1 MGAARP
7 ARQARQLRG
16 IALRHILHRL
26 IEFILATDSGIRLK
40 GAKIGV
46 NINIKSATQAFVMS
60 KPASSH
66 AASSQPA
73 THAVRPDQSSGGMSK
88 GLTNYGD
95 NGFSLFLRKAF
106 IKGAGF
112 TDSALDRPVIG
123 IANTGSA
130 YNPCHGNAP
139 QLIEAVKRGVMLA
152 GGLPMDFP
160 TISIHESFA
169 QPTSMYLRNL
179 MSMDTEEMI
188 RAQPMDAV
196 VLIGGCDKTVPAQLM
211 GAASANIPAI
221 QLITGSMLTGSHRGD
236 RVGACTDCRRYWGR
250 FRAEEIDAQEVADVN
265 NQLVAS
271 VGTCSVMGTAST
283 MACIAEALGMT
294 VPGGASPPAVTADRI
309 RVAESTGAQAVRIAR
324 ERLTIDKIL
333 TAAAFENAMRVLLA
347 IGGSTNGIVHLT
359 AIAGRMGFEVD
370 LKALDR
376 MGRET
381 PVLLDLKPS
390 GQHYM
395 EDFHH
400 AGGMATLLRELKPL
414 LHLDALTVTGRTL
427 GEEIEAAGPGFR
439 QDVVRPMANP
449 IYPQGGI
456 AVLEGNLAPGGA
468 IIKQSAANPAL
479 MEHEGRAVVFENL
492 EDMADR
498 IDNPDLDVTADDI
511 LVLKNIGP
519 KGAPG
524 MPEAGY
530 MPIPK
535 KLALAGVKD
544 MVRISDGRMSGT
556 AFGTIVLHV
565 MPESAIGGPL
575 AQVRNGDRIR
585 LSVARREISLLVS
598 ADELARRMQQ
608 NPVVA
613 PTGARGYHKLFL
625 QTVTQADQGVDFD
638 FLRAAQMRQT
648 IPGKK

>member
-1 MGAARP
+1 MSKTKPEDSLNAP
-7 ARQARQLRG
+7 A
-16 IALRHILHRL
+16 
-26 IEFILATDSGIRLK
+26 TGIR
-40 GAKIGV
+40 
-46 NINIKSATQAFVMS
+46 
-60 KPASSH
+60 
-66 AASSQPA
+66 
-73 THAVRPDQSSGGMSK
+73 K

-95 NGFSLFLRKAF
+95 SGFSLFLRKAF
-106 IKGAGF
+106 IKGAGY
-112 TDSALDRPVIG
+112 TDDALDRPVVG
-123 IANTGSA
+123 ISNTGSA

-160 TISIHESFA
+160 TISIHESFS

-221 QLITGSMLTGSHRGD
+221 QLITGSMLTGSHRGE
-236 RVGACTDCRRYWGR
+236 RVGACTDCRRYWGK
-250 FRAEEIDAQEVADVN
+250 FRADEIDGEEIAAVN

-283 MACIAEALGMT
+283 MACVAEALGMT

-309 RVAESTGAQAVRIAR
+309 RIAEETGAQAVRMAR
-324 ERLTIDKIL
+324 SGLTIDKIL
-333 TAAAFENAMRVLLA
+333 TADAFENAIRVLLA
-347 IGGSTNGIVHLT
+347 IGGSTNAIVHLT
-359 AIAGRMGFEVD
+359 AIAGRMGLDVD
-370 LKALDR
+370 LQALDR

-381 PVLLDLKPS
+381 PVLLDLNPS

-414 LHLDALTVTGRTL
+414 LKLDAMTVTGCTL
-427 GEEIEAAGPGFR
+427 GEEIERAGPGFA
-439 QDVVRPMANP
+439 QDVVRTIADP

-456 AVLEGNLAPGGA
+456 AVLRGNLAPGGA
-468 IIKQSAANPAL
+468 IIKQSAANAEL
-479 MEHEGRAVVFENL
+479 MQHEGRAVVFENGQ
-492 EDMADR
+492 DMAER
-498 IDNPDLDVTADDI
+498 IDSDDLDVTADDI

-530 MPIPK
+530 IPIPK
-535 KLALAGVKD
+535 KLARAGVKD
-544 MVRISDGRMSGT
+544 IVRISDGRMSGT

-565 MPESAIGGPL
+565 TPEAAVGGPL
-575 AQVRNGDRIR
+575 AYVQNGDRIR
-585 LSVARREISLLVS
+585 LDVAAREIALLVS
-598 ADELARRMQQ
+598 DTELARRAAATTLEV
-608 NPVVA
+608 PSA
-613 PTGARGYHKLFL
+613 ERGYRKLFL
-625 QTVTQADQGVDFD
+625 DTVLQADQGVDFD
-638 FLRAAQMRQT
+638 FLRAPKIVGAT
-648 IPGKK
+648 PKG